1 MPATVSPYRNPLWPD
16 AMWDVSGAFVNDR
29 ELIGFHDFCQL
40 CLGFQPFSVVH
51 GSPLFKWNC
60 GRVLKHL
67 IRDVEEIREAGL
79 AYEKRRVAVDL
90 TFSNF
95 RLAPADMN
103 DLTGNTLMEFF
114 RRHNPTGMNAVIMA
128 SDTLYE
134 HVKKNFPELRT
145 VSSILKVTMEKGRG
159 KRDYYRRLAEKYDK
173 VMIHPDDVEN
183 FALLES
189 LEEKEKY
196 ELIVN
201 EYCVRSC
208 PIRYLHYES
217 LAETAADFFGY
228 DSSPFEA
235 KLANNGCSRLGTLLT
250 SEKHGVVAMPASAI
264 RRAYEMGFR
273 KFKLQGRGYATAAPL
288 LFDLLRLVLREDA
301 PEENAMH
308 AVKMRFWEMLL
319 PEAD

>member
-1 MPATVSPYRNPLWPD
+1 MPAAIPPAKNPLWPD
-16 AMWDVSGAFVNDR
+16 AVWDVSGAFVNDR

-67 IRDVEEIREAGL
+67 IREVEEIREAGL
-79 AYEKRRVAVDL
+79 AYEKRRVALDL

-95 RLAPADMN
+95 RLGPEDVK

-128 SDTLYE
+128 SDVLYE

-159 KRDYYRRLAEKYDK
+159 KRDYYLRLAERYDK
-173 VMIHPDDVEN
+173 VMIHPDDVTN
-183 FALLES
+183 WDLLES
-189 LEEKEKY
+189 LENKDKY

-201 EYCVRSC
+201 EYCMKSC
-208 PIRYLHYES
+208 PIRHLHYES
-217 LAETAADFFGY
+217 LAHTAADFFGY
-228 DSSPFEA
+228 DSSAFDA
-235 KLANNGCSRLGTLLT
+235 KLSKNGCSNLGSLLT
-250 SEKHGVVAMPASAI
+250 SERFGVVAMAQEEMK
-264 RRAYEMGFR
+264 RAYEMGFR

-301 PEENAMH
+301 FGENAMH
-308 AVKMRFWEMLL
+308 ALKMRFWEMLL
-319 PEAD
+319 PEAG